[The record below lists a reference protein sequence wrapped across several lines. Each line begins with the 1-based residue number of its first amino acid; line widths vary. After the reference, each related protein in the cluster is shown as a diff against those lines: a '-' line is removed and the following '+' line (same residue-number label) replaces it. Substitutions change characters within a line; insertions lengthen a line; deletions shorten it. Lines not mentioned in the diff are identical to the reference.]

1 MPQGLGTTYVSAVTA
16 GGLIAMPI
24 AVLSAH
30 SQPVTS
36 ATATAGASTS
46 ASPSGP
52 AATPAAR
59 RAAGRPPAVP
69 GLSISV
75 TDGKTAVRPGEQL
88 TYLVSV
94 KDIGTLGAPH
104 LKVTQTLPAGL
115 AFVSASGHGVA
126 ARGQVAWIT
135 GIGPGGAK
143 TFTVVTK
150 LVRIPVRQLRLA
162 AVACAE
168 PQGSAQPMVCAAHL
182 DRLPAVA
189 ARPAAKPTGSPG
201 GVRAAYIAAGLAVLV
216 VGALLVIVGRRFG
229 RRHLPG

>member
-1 MPQGLGTTYVSAVTA
+1 MRMPQGLGTTYVSAVTA
-16 GGLIAMPI
+16 SGLIAMPI
-24 AVLSAH
+24 AVLPAH
-30 SQPVTS
+30 SGPVASAS
-36 ATATAGASTS
+36 ATAHASTI
-46 ASPSGP
+46 ANPSGP

-59 RAAGRPPAVP
+59 RPAVP

-135 GIGPGGAK
+135 GIDAGGAK

-150 LVRIPVRQLRLA
+150 LARTPARELRLA

-168 PQGSAQPMVCAAHL
+168 PRGSNQPMVCAAHL

-189 ARPAAKPTGSPG
+189 ARPAAKPAGLPG
-201 GVRAAYIAAGLAVLV
+201 GARAVYIGAGLAVLV

-229 RRHLPG
+229 RRRLHG